1 MFFRGN
7 EKRDTRWNTFPQE
20 PVTQMDLDDDD
31 DSGGEQPLYIKE
43 DDEEEPIKEEEAS
56 MDSTGRNDTR
66 LSDLHNTTL
75 KTENE
80 SEEDKPLVKIV
91 CSQRRSTTFGYYFL
105 LFPLF
110 YFHFYYVSR
119 FYLFFYHFSIIFY
132 FFIYFLSTLAL
143 IYNYYSVEYT
153 FNIVCEI

>member
-1 MFFRGN
+1 M
-7 EKRDTRWNTFPQE
+7 
-20 PVTQMDLDDDD
+20 TQMDLDDDD

-56 MDSTGRNDTR
+56 MDSIDRNNTR

-75 KTENE
+75 KTEND

-91 CSQRRSTTFGYYFL
+91 CSQRCSTTFGYYFL

-110 YFHFYYVSR
+110 YFLFYC
-119 FYLFFYHFSIIFY
+119 FYIFFFFNYFSIIFY
-132 FFIYFLSTLAL
+132 FFIFLARWH
-143 IYNYYSVEYT
+143 
-153 FNIVCEI
+153 